1 MKVVSTGVGDACKEG
16 CRCIIKSSQIF
27 VREGAEKEDD
37 RINNSSLPIRVITLS
52 GHSASYH
59 RAETAAAAATTVLN
73 ARKKK
78 KNSFT
83 ATSTRRSQRT
93 STRTTSATYSSQQ
106 RIGSGREPCLPL
118 IGGHAIPMVKA
129 QVMSSREEYALD
141 IRHGAKVDLCKC

>member
-1 MKVVSTGVGDACKEG
+1 MSVMRARKVVGKLSRVKFL
-16 CRCIIKSSQIF
+16 S
-27 VREGAEKEDD
+27 EKVPKKKMTAS
-37 RINNSSLPIRVITLS
+37 ISNSSCLSVSLPTLS

-59 RAETAAAAATTVLN
+59 RAEAAAAAATTVLN